1 MGRPKKIKTPE
12 LSEISENPSLSISE
26 ISENQAPLSEIVE
39 QPESDDERLRSIEEI
54 LALSDSE
61 MEPKVVEKPKRKP
74 RAKKVKETI
83 PKQHTKPYSE
93 STYVLVPNTCA
104 PKLKIGEECVWN
116 VGEYECLD

>member
-1 MGRPKKIKTPE
+1 MPRRKKTE
-12 LSEISENPSLSISE
+12 TSEASLSPTL
-26 ISENQAPLSEIVE
+26 QIVE
-39 QPESDDERLRSIEEI
+39 VADPRMEEVEKI

-83 PKQHTKPYSE
+83 PTLHCNSYTE
-93 STYVLVPNTCA
+93 ATYVLVPAGLT